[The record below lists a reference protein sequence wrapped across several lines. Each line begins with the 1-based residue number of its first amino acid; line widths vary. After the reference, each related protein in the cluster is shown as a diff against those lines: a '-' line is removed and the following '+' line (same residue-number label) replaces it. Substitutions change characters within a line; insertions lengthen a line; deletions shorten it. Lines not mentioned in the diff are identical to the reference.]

1 MSFSDDK
8 INEIQRIFT
17 ERRNDVMSF
26 SDDKMPMI
34 SIIVPVY
41 NEEQY
46 IRACVEALLNQDY
59 TNIEVILVNDG
70 SSDSSQK
77 LIDEA
82 ADKDSRIISVYQEN
96 AGVGT
101 ARNHGIKK
109 SKGEYICF
117 VDADDYVTSDYV
129 SYMYKMIKNTGA
141 DISLVPHA
149 KNFVGKVK
157 ETDFSAYVR
166 SDKIKIYRGK
176 EATKDLLYYHIKESC
191 WSKLFSRKLIEE
203 SGIEFQ
209 SQLFCGEGF
218 NFCLESFLKATK
230 VAIGYKT
237 IYYYRVDNPNSA
249 MTKFNINLIRNGLS
263 AIERIETII
272 KKDAPEL
279 LNACCYTKWHTN
291 CDFLNN
297 MIGCNKKNQYYEE
310 YITMK
315 KCCRNMAGYAIMAPV
330 SLKDKLK
337 GMAYWISP
345 YIAAIGINRLR
356 PRKFVK

>member
-1 MSFSDDK
+1 MIFSD
-8 INEIQRIFT
+8 
-17 ERRNDVMSF
+17 V
-26 SDDKMPMI
+26 KMPII

-41 NEEQY
+41 NGEKY
-46 IRACVEALLNQDY
+46 IQACVKSLIDQDY
-59 TNIEVILVNDG
+59 PNIEIILVNDG
-70 SSDSSQK
+70 SLDSSQK
-77 LIDEA
+77 IIDEIA
-82 ADKDSRIISVYQEN
+82 GKDSRIIAIHQEN
-96 AGVGT
+96 SGVST

-109 SKGEYICF
+109 SKGDYICF
-117 VDADDYVTSDYV
+117 VDVDDYVTNDYV
-129 SYMYKMIKNTGA
+129 SYLYKMMKETGA

-149 KNFVGKVK
+149 KNFVGKMNGIDVN
-157 ETDFSAYVR
+157 DYVR
-166 SDKIKIYRGK
+166 DDKIKICSGID
-176 EATKDLLYYHIKESC
+176 AAKDLLYYHIKMSC

-203 SGIEFQ
+203 SCIEFQ

-218 NFCLESFLKATK
+218 NFCTECFLKATK

-249 MTKFNINLIRNGLS
+249 MTKFNINLIRNGLC

-272 KKDAPEL
+272 KKDTPEL
-279 LNACCYTKWHTN
+279 LNACYYTKWHTN

-315 KCCRNMAGYAIMAPV
+315 KCCRNMAIYAIMAPV

-337 GMAYWISP
+337 GMAYWVSP
-345 YIAAIGINRLR
+345 YITAMGINRLR